1 MSGAVTEWQQ
11 VVLQC
16 CRLRVQSSGSKLC
29 CTMLPCK
36 YRRESLHDGFCTTTR
51 KTAAEAA
58 SVLHDARPARRDI
71 IRAPRAVSRTIQIV
85 QRSTASP
92 GTGAAARPLIRF
104 FEAQ

>member
-11 VVLQC
+11 VLLQC

-51 KTAAEAA
+51 KTAAEAGCMLV
-58 SVLHDARPARRDI
+58 SYMTLGRRG
-71 IRAPRAVSRTIQIV
+71 
-85 QRSTASP
+85 
-92 GTGAAARPLIRF
+92 GTLSGRHAL
-104 FEAQ
+104 